1 MLHFAF
7 LKAEWPE
14 LFGEAS
20 KAEALAYPDPR
31 TACFH
36 ARRGLEVMVHWLY
49 KADASL
55 RLPYQDNL
63 SALIHEPTF
72 KQAAGQG
79 IFTKAMLV
87 NRIGNRAVHEH
98 RPIPE
103 SDAITALT
111 ELFHVCYWLARTYGR
126 QAR

>member
-36 ARRGLEVMVHWLY
+36 ARRALEIAVHWLY
-49 KADASL
+49 KHDASL

-72 KQAAGQG
+72 RNAVGPAVFAKVKLIRDLGNLAAHSHKPIQQADAL
-79 IFTKAMLV
+79 A
-87 NRIGNRAVHEH
+87 AV
-98 RPIPE
+98 R
-103 SDAITALT
+103 
-111 ELFHVCYWLARTYGR
+111 ELFHLGYWL
-126 QAR
+126 